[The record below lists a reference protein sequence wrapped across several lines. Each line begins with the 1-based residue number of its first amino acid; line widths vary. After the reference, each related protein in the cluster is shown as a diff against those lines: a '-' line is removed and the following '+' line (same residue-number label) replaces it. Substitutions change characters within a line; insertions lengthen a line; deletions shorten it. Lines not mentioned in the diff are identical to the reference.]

1 MNDYNIR
8 LTPLLSYGENR
19 AVCNLL
25 SIDDLNILFDC
36 GWDETFHQDILK
48 VYE

>member
-1 MNDYNIR
+1 MNDFNIKIV
-8 LTPLLSYGENR
+8 PLLSYGENG
-19 AVCNLL
+19 AVCNLI

-36 GWDETFHQDILK
+36 GWDESFSSEILK

>member
-1 MNDYNIR
+1 MNDYNIK
-8 LTPLLSYGENR
+8 LTPLLSFGENR

-36 GWDETFHQDILK
+36 GWDETFNSEVLK

>member
-1 MNDYNIR
+1 MNDYNIK
-8 LTPLLSYGENR
+8 LTPLLSFGENR

-36 GWDETFHQDILK
+36 GWDENFSPEILK